1 MRILILTAL
10 LVLSF
15 GTYAQHYY
23 LFAGTYTSGK
33 SEGIYVYDFN
43 SSTGDASPV
52 STMAAKNPSFLA
64 IGAGGKYV
72 YSVGE
77 NGTGKVS
84 AFGFDKTTGQLHFIN
99 EQESAGAD
107 PCFVAVNRQNNW
119 AVVANYTGGSL
130 SALPIGKDGSLGPV
144 AQVIAHTGHSAD
156 TARQEKAHVHSTF
169 FSPDQRYV
177 ISCDLGTDQ
186 LNIYQFQAK
195 ANQPLKG
202 LTNSVVNVHA
212 GSGPRHLVFHPSRP
226 FVYVIEELTGTVEA
240 YGYHNG
246 HLTHKQ
252 RISSVPDDFKGDRGS
267 ADIHI
272 SPNGKFLYASNRGGA
287 NNIAVFAIDSASGKL
302 QVRGFQS
309 VLGIHPRNF
318 IIEPTGRFLLVA
330 NRDTDNVVVFR
341 INASSGLLSDTGKQ
355 IHIPNP
361 VCLKMLRK

>member
-10 LVLSF
+10 LVLAF

-77 NGTGKVS
+77 NGTGKVN
-84 AFGFDKTTGQLHFIN
+84 AFSFDKTTGQLHFIN

-156 TARQEKAHVHSTF
+156 TSRQEKAHVHSTF
-169 FSPDQRYV
+169 FSPDQRFV
-177 ISCDLGTDQ
+177 ISADLGTDH
-186 LNIYQFQAK
+186 LNIYRFHPESG
-195 ANQPLKG
+195 QPLKSAPDSQI
-202 LTNSVVNVHA
+202 SVTA

-226 FVYVIEELTGTVEA
+226 FVYVIEELSGTVEA
-240 YGYHNG
+240 YGYLNG
-246 HLTHKQ
+246 HLKHKQ
-252 RISSVPDDFKGDRGS
+252 RISSVPMEFKGDRGS

-272 SPNGKFLYASNRGGA
+272 SPNGKFLYASNRGVA
-287 NNIAVFAIDSASGKL
+287 NSIAVFSIDSASGKL
-302 QVRGFQS
+302 RSRGFQS

-318 IIEPTGRFLLVA
+318 IIDPSGRFLLVA
-330 NRDTDNVVVFR
+330 NRDTDNVVIFR
-341 INASSGLLSDTGKQ
+341 INPTTGLLTYTGKQ
-355 IHIPNP
+355 LTVPNP
-361 VCLKMLRK
+361 VCLKLLEK